1 MFSKQN
7 YICIEDRAL
16 LKLTSFVKRTSYS
29 PVIDKKKM
37 QSGYSND
44 TFVLCVEENRTTT
57 SEVINAEVRTQHK
70 TILDTNTLYSKNR
83 DAKNVDKQ

>member
-1 MFSKQN
+1 
-7 YICIEDRAL
+7 
-16 LKLTSFVKRTSYS
+16 
-29 PVIDKKKM
+29 M

-44 TFVLCVEENRTTT
+44 TFVLYVEENRTTT